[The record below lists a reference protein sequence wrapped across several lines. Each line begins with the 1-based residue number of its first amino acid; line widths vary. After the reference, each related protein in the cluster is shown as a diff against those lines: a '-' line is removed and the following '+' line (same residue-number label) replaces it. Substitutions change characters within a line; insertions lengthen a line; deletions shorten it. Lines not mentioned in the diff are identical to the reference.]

1 MKIALV
7 LLVLG
12 LAAVFCLSPL
22 AEVDLFWHLLAG
34 RQILDTGQ
42 PPRVDTFTYTSAGRP
57 WTDLHW
63 LFQAGVAWLERQ
75 GGFAAL
81 DRFKVLLVVGAFGA
95 ALAAAAARGATLAAA
110 ALAVPG
116 LVAAQERFTLRPEI
130 ASFAL
135 LGLLLLVLARREG
148 SPRGLALLP
157 PLLAVWANLH
167 ALFAIGL
174 AAMALVLAGD
184 AFERWRGGRPISL
197 RPLMLALAVAVP
209 CTLLTPYGV
218 GGWALPRTLLVER
231 VAAGN
236 LYGRTIAEFQAPFSG
251 FGRTASVAALAV
263 LLILVIAALV
273 FGHRACR
280 PADLLLVA
288 AFMALALMARRNM
301 PLFALVAVAVAAPAS
316 AAALDRAL
324 RALLRRGPVG
334 VRLAGLAPGMAML
347 AVAGSAALL
356 IVDVASNRFFARDG
370 TQRSFGV
377 GVAPS
382 FYPEQA
388 AGLIAAAGID
398 GEVLNDLTMGG
409 YLESRWVPGR
419 RAYIDGRLEV
429 HPPALFA
436 AYLRLQQD
444 PGAFEEQAR
453 AFGIRAV
460 VWSHQ
465 HALEAAPLLR
475 YLAAGNGWHLAYVDL
490 AAAVF
495 VHDASAAAA
504 GPAATL
510 AAVDLE
516 AHPPVARL
524 LAEAED
530 VAARVRAADPLPA
543 WLRRLLPRREI
554 PAAETGAALFFAI
567 IGRPSIAEPL
577 LLDAAGRAPWSAVVR
592 YDLGLTLAQAGRP
605 AEAAAAF
612 AAGLAID
619 PGLTA
624 ARAGLAL
631 MSLRAGDEEG
641 ALREWARAEQGGP
654 LPPAA
659 RQARGA
665 LLAERGRTDE
675 AIGDYRAAVRD
686 EPGRA
691 DWFAD
696 LALLYA
702 GRGMEG
708 PARDAI
714 RRARA
719 LDPQGCRPRVAEAR
733 ILRAAGDTDAADAAL
748 RAALADNP
756 ACAEARDDLLRPAG
770 APVLPGNR

>member
-1 MKIALV
+1 MRIAVV
-7 LLVLG
+7 LLVLV

-22 AEVDLFWHLLAG
+22 AEVDFFWHLLAG

-42 PPRVDTFTYTSAGRP
+42 PPRADTFTYTSAGRP

-63 LFQAGVAWLERQ
+63 LFQAGAAWVERR

-81 DRFKVLLVVGAFGA
+81 DLLKIALVVGAFAA
-95 ALAAAAARGATLAAA
+95 ALAAAAARRATLAAA

-135 LGLLLLVLARREG
+135 LGFVLLILARREG

-157 PLLAVWANLH
+157 PLLALWANLH
-167 ALFAIGL
+167 ALYAVGL
-174 AAMALVLAGD
+174 ATLALVLAGD
-184 AFERWRGGRPISL
+184 GFERWRGARGISL
-197 RPLMLALAVAVP
+197 RPLTLALAVAVP
-209 CTLLTPYGV
+209 CTLLTPYGF
-218 GGWALPRTLLVER
+218 GGWVLPRTLLVER

-236 LYGRTIAEFQAPFSG
+236 LYGRSIAEFQAPFSG
-251 FGRTASVAALAV
+251 FGRTASIAAFAALMALVVAALV
-263 LLILVIAALV
+263 L
-273 FGHRACR
+273 GSRACR

-301 PLFALVAVAVAAPAS
+301 PLFALVAIAAAAPA
-316 AAALDRAL
+316 AAAAWHRGL
-324 RALLRRGPVG
+324 RALAGRGRAG
-334 VRLAGLAPGMAML
+334 ARLAAVAPGAALL
-347 AVAGSAALL
+347 AVAGSVAVLV
-356 IVDVASNRFFARDG
+356 VDVAGNRFFARDG

-377 GVAPS
+377 GIAPS
-382 FYPEQA
+382 FFPERA
-388 AGLIAAAGID
+388 ADIIAAAGLD

-409 YLESRWVPGR
+409 YLEWRWVPGR

-429 HPPALFA
+429 HPPELFA

-444 PGAFEEQAR
+444 PGAFEEESRAR
-453 AFGIRAV
+453 GIRAV

-465 HALEAAPLLR
+465 QALEAAPLLR
-475 YLAAGNGWHLAYVDL
+475 HLAAGNGWHLAHIDL
-490 AAAVF
+490 AAAIF
-495 VHDASAAAA
+495 VRDGSAASA
-504 GPAATL
+504 GPPSTL
-510 AAVDLE
+510 EAVDLE
-516 AHPPVARL
+516 NDPPAARL
-524 LAEAED
+524 LAAAEAA
-530 VAARVRAADPLPA
+530 AARVRAADPLPGR
-543 WLRRLLPRREI
+543 LRRLLPRVEI

-577 LLDAAGRAPWSAVVR
+577 LRDAARRAPWSAILR
-592 YDLGLTLAQAGRP
+592 YDLGLVLAQAGRP

-612 AAGLAID
+612 ADSLAID
-619 PGLTA
+619 PGFTA
-624 ARAGLAL
+624 ARVGLAL
-631 MSLRAGDEEG
+631 MSLRAGDADG

-665 LLAERGRTDE
+665 LLAARGRIDE
-675 AIGDYRAAVRD
+675 AIGDYRSAVRD
-686 EPGRA
+686 DPGRA
-691 DWFAD
+691 DWFAE

-702 GRGMEG
+702 GRGMDG

-719 LDPQGCRPRVAEAR
+719 IDPKACRPRVAEAR
-733 ILRAAGDTDAADAAL
+733 ILRAAGDTGAAEAAL
-748 RAALADNP
+748 RSALADDP
-756 ACAEARDDLLRPAG
+756 ACAEARDELMRIAG
-770 APVLPGNR
+770 APALPESR